1 MVLNILLAIKMVKN
15 VKPLC
20 AIFLKLITN
29 RKDFDDSNYM
39 SFLIKNDILLLAC
52 FHEKYLRTDGKSYE
66 KKSAQN
72 FYDNKI

>member
-1 MVLNILLAIKMVKN
+1 M
-15 VKPLC
+15 
-20 AIFLKLITN
+20 
-29 RKDFDDSNYM
+29 Y
-39 SFLIKNDILLLAC
+39 FLIKNDILLLAC